1 MTITAKPVHRLS
13 YWLAGITILSAMG
26 LADAAAV
33 AIPAMVA
40 SLPQVFAVAAA
51 FTMIAGGVLYTVW
64 NMETGT
70 PPKS

>member
-1 MTITAKPVHRLS
+1 MSTATTLDGTLRL
-13 YWLAGITILSAMG
+13 
-26 LADAAAV
+26 
-33 AIPAMVA
+33 PE
-40 SLPQVFAVAAA
+40 A